1 MGAGGPKRAGRTG
14 ESKTANETP
23 HCPIYVETACAQAC
37 RCGCIGSQGNDETG
51 CCVCGDKVSMVIS
64 VDIEVRSSRLGNRY
78 RNCANGK
85 CSDSCC
91 CARKLT
97 RSTLCSAVGI
107 KRSLGACSS
116 GQLQV
121 STDEALRRHSYRNP
135 IIRTRRRRAV

>member
-1 MGAGGPKRAGRTG
+1 MGRDY
-14 ESKTANETP
+14 SKVRVSSRSLTTEFPQCTYRKMANETP

-64 VDIEVRSSRLGNRY
+64 VVIEVRSSRLGNRY
-78 RNCANGK
+78 RNCANGN

-97 RSTLCSAVGI
+97 RSTFCSAIGI
-107 KRSLGACSS
+107 KRALPRR
-116 GQLQV
+116 LQFW
-121 STDEALRRHSYRNP
+121 STAGEHRRGFAAAF
-135 IIRTRRRRAV
+135 I